1 MADPLLIIRENRT
14 GIDAWLVDGRDK
26 SQAVQ
31 ALGRVVYEDLET
43 VGEDFNLFDAGLAS
57 VVQALDPAIKKDS
70 AVQVMLLLPAGRFY
84 FRNISLPFT
93 SRAKIRQVLPLELK
107 TRFPKEMGP
116 VVTDFFQYE
125 LKTQQSTPLV
135 FSGSIEE
142 DILKSYHASLTA
154 AGLQPV
160 AIAPGS
166 LAMVASFLKQNKDQ
180 KNKDQKNFI
189 FLDMDGCEPAL
200 ILVVQGYIVQVRTLT
215 GDAAFQLPVQ
225 AIRQMLLGFWQRL
238 GVTAFFNIY
247 ISGDLD
253 ESDRK
258 GMHKALAD
266 FFKFQSDFIG
276 QDALEPEQLKP
287 LIGSAFVG
295 VSRNIALLSPDLGML
310 NMCRGKYGS
319 ASFIRTYAGY
329 IASCCALALLAF
341 ILFMVN
347 IHMDI
352 SRLEKQV
359 DQHNQAMAAI
369 YKKAFPDKRM
379 GNIDPLLLMQ
389 ASVGELTRGG
399 SANAD
404 AENLDRVPA
413 GSILVELSRCIP
425 GAVDV
430 QVARLMLDKTRM
442 ILSGSADNYNTID
455 QVKGFIEKSPFFKK
469 VNIGSAVAGKGG
481 NRVDFKFIIEI

>member
-1 MADPLLIIRENRT
+1 MADPLLILRENRT
-14 GIDAWLVDGRDK
+14 GLDAWLVNGRGK
-26 SQAVQ
+26 SQPVQ

-43 VGEDFNLFDAGLAS
+43 VGEDHTLFDAGLVS
-57 VVQALDPAIKKDS
+57 VIQAIDPAIKKDS

-154 AGLQPV
+154 AGLKPV

-166 LAMVASFLKQNKDQ
+166 LAMVASFLKQNKD
-180 KNKDQKNFI
+180 KTNFV
-189 FLDMDGCEPAL
+189 FLDMDGCELAL
-200 ILVVQGYIVQVRTLT
+200 ILVAQGNIVQVRTLA
-215 GDAAFQLPVQ
+215 GEAASQLPIQ
-225 AIRQMLLGFWQRL
+225 AIRQMLLGVWQRF
-238 GVTAFFNIY
+238 GVTEPFNIY
-247 ISGDLD
+247 ISGELD
-253 ESDRK
+253 ESARK

-266 FFKFQSDFIG
+266 FFKFQSDFTG
-276 QDALEPEQLKP
+276 QDAWEPELP
-287 LIGSAFVG
+287 ESITGSAFVD
-295 VSRNIALLSPDLGML
+295 VSRNIVLLSPDLRML

-319 ASFIRTYAGY
+319 DSFIRAYAGY

-369 YKKAFPDKRM
+369 YKKAFPDKRI

-430 QVARLMLDKTRM
+430 QVDRLMLDKRRM

-481 NRVDFKFIIEI
+481 KRVDFKFIIEI